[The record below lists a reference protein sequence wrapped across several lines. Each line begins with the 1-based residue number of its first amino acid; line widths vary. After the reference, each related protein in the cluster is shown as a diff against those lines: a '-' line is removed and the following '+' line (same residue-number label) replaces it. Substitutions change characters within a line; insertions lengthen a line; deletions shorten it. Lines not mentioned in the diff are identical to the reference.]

1 MNRHASPGSET
12 DMPPDECEESPADDT
27 NASIDADGIV
37 DTEALAQ
44 RVEPTPVP
52 AGYSRLN
59 DEAEATIRRDGLTQ
73 FYGLRR
79 MWSGWLIAWV
89 SVLICFQIV
98 LTFSIGLGL
107 LDYRDYDWFLPLV
120 TAQNFLQ
127 IVGMAIVVVRFLHS
141 GSKQT
146 ADVDSF

>member
-1 MNRHASPGSET
+1 MNRVSTPAAAEAAPAT
-12 DMPPDECEESPADDT
+12 DLAGPDGGATSAAT
-27 NASIDADGIV
+27 DADSIV
-37 DTEALAQ
+37 DTEELAQ
-44 RVEPTPVP
+44 LIEPSAVP
-52 AGYSRLN
+52 DRYARLN

-79 MWSGWLIAWV
+79 MWSGWLIGWV

-141 GSKQT
+141 GSKQA
-146 ADVDSF
+146 ADVESF

>member
-1 MNRHASPGSET
+1 
-12 DMPPDECEESPADDT
+12 MPPEEFVGSPAADAA
-27 NASIDADGIV
+27 ASTDADPDAESIV

-44 RVEPTPVP
+44 RIEPSPIPV
-52 AGYSRLN
+52 GYARLN

-79 MWSGWLIAWV
+79 MWSGWLIGWV

-107 LDYRDYDWFLPLV
+107 LDYKDYDWFLPLV

-141 GSKQT
+141 GSKQAT
-146 ADVDSF
+146 DVDSF